1 MRGINHSVGRP
12 RAERG
17 HPLVFG
23 STLML
28 TALTA
33 LAMKATA
40 GMRGQTVRELV
51 RGQTV

>member
-1 MRGINHSVGRP
+1 MIGSKRSADRA

-17 HPLVFG
+17 HPVVFG
-23 STLML
+23 STLVTM
-28 TALTA
+28 AITA

-51 RGQTV
+51 RGQA